1 MAHFYFVVFNNQ
13 LLTVTVVHDSTL
25 SVEAD
30 LVSFV
35 DWLFTARPQLVLDK
49 LQLLSPEGGMLT
61 SLSLSSSFLGFNQS
75 LSCKASS
82 LVIWMLLCT
91 QTLW

>member
-49 LQLLSPEGGMLT
+49 LQLLSSEGGIY
-61 SLSLSSSFLGFNQS
+61 SLSLPLSWVLISHFL
-75 LSCKASS
+75 ARR
-82 LVIWMLLCT
+82 LL
-91 QTLW
+91 W